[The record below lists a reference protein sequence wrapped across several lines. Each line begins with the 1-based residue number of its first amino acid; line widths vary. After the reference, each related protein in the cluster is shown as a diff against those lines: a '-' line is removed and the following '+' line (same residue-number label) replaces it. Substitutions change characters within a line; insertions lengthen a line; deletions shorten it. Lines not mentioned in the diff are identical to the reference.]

1 MFFNGF
7 PPVCFGVVVL
17 IIAGIG
23 NCVNVAVG
31 RLYVFFGYLLGNR
44 PEFGGL
50 CTVLW
55 YTGRKMENRGFFCI
69 FLLFCEG
76 GRKLCREGYGHV
88 EGLWLDVLTCRSGR
102 DKGRLD
108 YAPEGGLAARS
119 VCDRFDGFGIV
130 LIGGAVSSMK
140 NMDVFV
146 YRYRR
151 GRGGRY
157 IGRRLS

>member
-1 MFFNGF
+1 M
-7 PPVCFGVVVL
+7 
-17 IIAGIG
+17 
-23 NCVNVAVG
+23 
-31 RLYVFFGYLLGNR
+31 
-44 PEFGGL
+44 
-50 CTVLW
+50 
-55 YTGRKMENRGFFCI
+55 
-69 FLLFCEG
+69 LF
-76 GRKLCREGYGHV
+76 RSHV

-102 DKGRLD
+102 DKGRID

-130 LIGGAVSSMK
+130 LVGGAVSSMK

-151 GRGGRY
+151 GKGGRY